1 MGGRGGPAPR
11 RQVKAVTAWEHSPVT
26 VGMEGLFWDPETL
39 PQAAHRLQDETLKR
53 VDSDRMTVIRDV
65 IKDQAVT
72 VLLGAAQDADLPVEV
87 SVGQARPK
95 RAGQCP

>member
-1 MGGRGGPAPR
+1 M
-11 RQVKAVTAWEHSPVT
+11 TAWEHSPVT

-95 RAGQCP
+95 RAGSARDR